1 MATPDISQ
9 QANYQ
14 DGNSVFD
21 SVFILEKLDY
31 DFTKSGPI
39 TITDLNVTGIAT
51 FGTSST
57 TIDGATDTIQV
68 GTALTIGHTQGLQF
82 HTQNLHSTGFEV
94 NQINISGIAT
104 VGSDLY
110 LTGALVD
117 TSGDTG
123 SSGQILASTGA
134 GTNWIDANTTSVL
147 NATNVGVNL
156 NGTNANQFISFFGA
170 SSGNNP
176 NRVDA
181 AFTYNPSTNTMSGI
195 NYSGTSTFT
204 NTKVTGIATAAIL
217 EVEGQLRDGDGNF
230 GSAGQVLTSDGT
242 DTKWDASSNLPAG
255 SSAQIAITDVSSGT
269 PRLLLATGSGTQKD
283 VLSNSNLTYNIST
296 QVIAGKISNISNHD
310 TDDLSEG
317 STNQYF
323 TTARAR
329 ASVSATGD
337 LSYNSGTGQFSV
349 SVPSAFVSGMIILWS
364 GNTSNIP
371 TGFVLCDGNN
381 GTPNLTDRFV
391 VGAGSAYGVGATGG
405 SSSVTLSIANLPSHN
420 HSFSGSTSHSHTI
433 NNHTHSFSGS
443 GSSSHSHG
451 IPKGRGGSQA
461 NIQNYVPSPRVEQV
475 QSSFSSDSA
484 NVSVSISGTTGNPSD
499 RGTNSQTVSISGTT
513 GSQGSGT
520 AHENRPPYYALCY
533 IMKT

>member
-1 MATPDISQ
+1 MAIPDISQ

-39 TITDLNVTGIAT
+39 TVSELNVLGISTFNSDVTFGGDISLDEITCRNADVTGIAT
-51 FGTSST
+51 VSG
-57 TIDGATDTIQV
+57 
-68 GTALTIGHTQGLQF
+68 
-82 HTQNLHSTGFEV
+82 NLFSKS
-94 NQINISGIAT
+94 N
-104 VGSDLY
+104 LY

-123 SSGQILASTGA
+123 SSGQILASTGS

-156 NGTNANQFISFFGA
+156 NGANANQFVSFFGT

-204 NTKVTGIATAAIL
+204 NSKVTGITTAAIL

-255 SSAQIAITDVSSGT
+255 SSAKIAITDVTSGT
-269 PRLLLATGSGTQKD
+269 TRLLLSTGSGTQKD
-283 VLSNSNLTYNIST
+283 VLSNSNLTYNTST
-296 QVIAGKISNISNHD
+296 QVITGKISSLSNHD

-337 LSYNSGTGQFSV
+337 LSYNSSNGQFSV

-364 GNTSNIP
+364 GNTGNIP

-391 VGAGSAYGVGATGG
+391 VGAGAAYSPGATGG
-405 SSSVTLSIANLPSHN
+405 SSSVTLSTSQLPSHN
-420 HSFSGSTSHSHTI
+420 HSFSGSSSHSHTI
-433 NNHTHSFSGS
+433 NNHTHTFSASTNNQGS
-443 GSSSHSHG
+443 HVHNLLYNHGAFGGSSGAVTPRSGNTPVVPGISGRVSSEGGHSHSM
-451 IPKGRGGSQA
+451 
-461 NIQNYVPSPRVEQV
+461 
-475 QSSFSSDSA
+475 
-484 NVSVSISGTTGNPSD
+484 SGTTGNPSN
-499 RGTNSQTVSISGTT
+499 RGTNTQTVTISGNT
-513 GSQGSGT
+513 GSTGSGSSV
-520 AHENRPPYYALCY
+520 ENRPPYYALCY

>member
-1 MATPDISQ
+1 MTDSNTPINQ
-9 QANYQ
+9 QAEVF
-14 DGNSVFD
+14 DGNVVFD
-21 SVFILEKLDY
+21 NVFILEKLDY

-39 TITDLNVTGIAT
+39 TVSELNVLGISTFNSDVTFGGDITLDEITCRNADVTGIAT
-51 FGTSST
+51 
-57 TIDGATDTIQV
+57 V
-68 GTALTIGHTQGLQF
+68 
-82 HTQNLHSTGFEV
+82 
-94 NQINISGIAT
+94 SGDLF
-104 VGSDLY
+104 SKSNLY

-147 NATNVGVNL
+147 NAINVGVNL
-156 NGTNANQFISFFGA
+156 NGTNANQFVSFFGA
-170 SSGNNP
+170 NSGNNP

-195 NYSGTSTFT
+195 NYSGTSTFN
-204 NTKVTGIATAAIL
+204 NTKVTGIATVATL
-217 EVEGQLRDGDGNF
+217 EVEGQLRDGDGSF

-242 DTKWDASSNLPAG
+242 DLKWDNSSNLPAG

-283 VLSNSNLTYNIST
+283 VLSNSNLTYNTST
-296 QVIAGKISNISNHD
+296 QVITGKISTLSNHD

-337 LSYNSGTGQFSV
+337 LSYNSSNGQFSV

-364 GNTSNIP
+364 GNTGNIP

-391 VGAGSAYGVGATGG
+391 VGAGAAYGVGASGG

-420 HSFSGSTSHSHTI
+420 HSFSATTSNVNLSH
-433 NNHTHSFSGS
+433 NHAYQSANHPGS
-443 GSSSHSHG
+443 GPEQNQS
-451 IPKGRGGSQA
+451 GG
-461 NIQNYVPSPRVEQV
+461 PEDRT
-475 QSSFSSDSA
+475 SF
-484 NVSVSISGTTGNPSD
+484 NVNKTTGNALGNHNHS
-499 RGTNSQTVSISGTT
+499 VSGTT
-513 GSQGSGT
+513 GSKGSGSS
-520 AHENRPPYYALCY
+520 HENRPPYYALCY

>member
-1 MATPDISQ
+1 MTNIPDISQ
-9 QANYQ
+9 DAHYRG
-14 DGNSVFD
+14 GNAIFD
-21 SVFILEKLDY
+21 RIHVLDKIVY
-31 DFTKSGPI
+31 NFATDDI
-39 TITDLNVTGIAT
+39 TTRNLTVTGIAT

-57 TIDGATDTIQV
+57 TIDGDGNTIQV

-94 NQINISGIAT
+94 NQINVSGIAT
-104 VGSDLY
+104 IGSDLY

-117 TSGDTG
+117 TSGSPGATGKLLQSTG
-123 SSGQILASTGA
+123 S
-134 GTNWIDANTTSVL
+134 GTEWIAANATSVN
-147 NATNVGVNL
+147 NAINVGVNL
-156 NGTNANQFISFFGA
+156 NGTNSNQFVSFFGA
-170 SSGNNP
+170 NSGNQP

-255 SSAQIAITDVSSGT
+255 SSAQVAITDVSSGT

-296 QVIAGKISNISNHD
+296 QVITGKISTLSNHD

-317 STNQYF
+317 SSNLYH
-323 TTARAR
+323 TTARVR
-329 ASVSATGD
+329 AAVSATGD
-337 LSYNSGTGQFSV
+337 LSYNSSSGQFSV

-364 GNTSNIP
+364 GNTGNIP
-371 TGFVLCDGNN
+371 TGFVLCDGNS

-405 SSSVTLSIANLPSHN
+405 SSSVTLSTANLPSHN

-443 GSSSHSHG
+443 GSNTHNHG
-451 IPKGRGGSQA
+451 VPKGRGGSQA
-461 NIQNYVPSPRVEQV
+461 SISHYVSDTSVEQT
-475 QSSFSSDSA
+475 QGTFATTNATISI
-484 NVSVSISGTTGNPSD
+484 SVSGTTGNPSD
-499 RGTNSQTVSISGTT
+499 RGTNSQSVSISGTT
-513 GSQGSGT
+513 GSEGSGT

>member
-31 DFTKSGPI
+31 DFTKSGLISVSELNVVGVSTFNSDVTFSGDISLDEI
-39 TITDLNVTGIAT
+39 TCRNADVTGIAT
-51 FGTSST
+51 VSG
-57 TIDGATDTIQV
+57 
-68 GTALTIGHTQGLQF
+68 
-82 HTQNLHSTGFEV
+82 NLFSK
-94 NQINISGIAT
+94 
-104 VGSDLY
+104 SDLY
-110 LTGALVD
+110 LTGALRD
-117 TSGDTG
+117 TTGDTG
-123 SSGQILASTGA
+123 NSGQLLASTGS

-147 NATNVGVNL
+147 NAVNVGVNL
-156 NGTNANQFISFFGA
+156 NSTNNNQFISFFGA
-170 SSGNNP
+170 SSGNQP
-176 NRVDA
+176 NRVDSQ
-181 AFTYNPSTNTMSGI
+181 FLYNPSTNTMSGI
-195 NYSGTSTFT
+195 NYSGTSTFN

-255 SSAQIAITDVSSGT
+255 SSAQVAITDVTSGT
-269 PRLLLATGSGTQKD
+269 PRLLLATGSGTQRD
-283 VLSNSNLTYNIST
+283 VLSNSSLTYNTST
-296 QVIAGKISNISNHD
+296 QVITGKISTLSNHD

-337 LSYNSGTGQFSV
+337 LSYNSSNGQFSV

-364 GNTSNIP
+364 GAANAIP
-371 TGFVLCDGNN
+371 SGFVLCDGNN

-391 VGAGSAYGVGATGG
+391 VGAGAAYGVGASGG
-405 SSSVTLSIANLPSHN
+405 SSSVTLSTSQMPSHN
-420 HSFSGSTSHSHTI
+420 HSASSSSSSSSSSSVTDPGHVHVTSFDGHKFFPGDGSTSISFGGPGGYPATVFSMNNANTGISVNTTTTTSTSTTI
-433 NNHTHSFSGS
+433 GNEGS
-443 GSSSHSHG
+443 GSS
-451 IPKGRGGSQA
+451 
-461 NIQNYVPSPRVEQV
+461 
-475 QSSFSSDSA
+475 
-484 NVSVSISGTTGNPSD
+484 
-499 RGTNSQTVSISGTT
+499 
-513 GSQGSGT
+513 
-520 AHENRPPYYALCY
+520 HENRPPYYALCY